1 MKVATHELDLY
12 GKQVF
17 FDLMVPDTVSDFAVL
32 RSIVAGALHKDP
44 VDLPAL
50 TMDGPFLGYLK
61 DGSLVRLA
69 VTTSSFQWDR
79 TPVNPEAIAAHAL
92 KTSLQSNAVVLFVVD
107 GRAFSNETEAR
118 IAVGL
123 PLRDEDEA
131 CGYCHRPFLDDL
143 DTDLDE

>member
-1 MKVATHELDLY
+1 
-12 GKQVF
+12 
-17 FDLMVPDTVSDFAVL
+17 MVPDTVSDFAVL
-32 RSIVAGALHKDP
+32 RNVIAGVFHKDP

-50 TMDGPFLGYLK
+50 TMDGPLLGFLK
-61 DGSLVRLA
+61 NGSLIRLA

-79 TPVNPEAIAAHAL
+79 TTVNPEAIEAHAC

-107 GRAFSNETEAR
+107 DRAFSNETEAR
-118 IAVGL
+118 LAVGL
-123 PLRDEDEA
+123 PLRAEDEA